1 MHQSRRPAGPSSIL
15 ASVATL
21 LAMVLLASCGGGTA
35 SGPSTT
41 VGSVP
46 GSGVG
51 GRADLTVEDEA
62 PPKDGGH
69 LVFGLA
75 AETDGWNPTR
85 NRWSASAYIVGFS
98 IFDPLAAYDEDV
110 VPRPYLAK
118 AITSDASFMT
128 WTIELRSGITF
139 HDGAPLD
146 AAAVAKNLEGHRAS
160 GLTAETLSFIDSV
173 TVADAS
179 HVVVKMKKPW
189 AGFPNTL
196 TSQVGAIAS
205 PAQLD
210 AGDEGTRKPVGTGP
224 FRFEDWQSGKHL
236 KVSKNASYWR
246 KGYPHLDSIE
256 FRVVMDNATRAAG
269 LAAHDID
276 ITETGDPSQIADFT
290 EQARQS
296 PPKLQLY
303 TDQQTDGPKI
313 FLTLNHAQP
322 PFDDPLAREAV
333 AAAVDRKTL
342 SEVGFGGVFPPATG
356 PFSETSP
363 FYVADAQ
370 PPAFDLARAKAAAD
384 RYAQAHGSPL
394 KFTFAAPT
402 TTEAG
407 LIAQVLQKQFA
418 DAGIEVTITSE
429 EQVTL
434 IVDIVAGRYEAGI
447 FSLFASPSLDTDYAF
462 LAGAPKPPGQL
473 SLNFARVS
481 EADNATLTAAFDASR
496 ATADPA
502 ELRTQYAIIVREMA
516 KNLGFVFLVR
526 QTTAVAYDPSVHG
539 AKLYDLPGPD
549 GQPAGKALI
558 RTAPF
563 TFAMWIDV

>member
-1 MHQSRRPAGPSSIL
+1 MHQFPRRTRAHRGTAGMAI
-15 ASVATL
+15 V
-21 LAMVLLASCGGGTA
+21 VLLALCTSCGGADKGGPTTA
-35 SGPSTT
+35 N
-41 VGSVP
+41 GSVP
-46 GSGVG
+46 GSAVG
-51 GRADLTVEDEA
+51 GRADLTVEDA
-62 PPKDGGH
+62 AVPKDGGH

-85 NRWSASAYIVGFS
+85 NRWSASGYIVGFS
-98 IFDPLAAYDEDV
+98 IFDPLAAYDENV
-110 VPRPYLAK
+110 VPQPYLAK
-118 AITSDASFMT
+118 AITSDPSFLT
-128 WTIELRSGITF
+128 WTIELRSGISF
-139 HDGAPLD
+139 HDGSPLD
-146 AAAVAKNLEGHRAS
+146 AAAVAKNLEGHRKS
-160 GLTAETLSFIDSV
+160 GLTAETLSFIDSI

-196 TSQVGAIAS
+196 TSQVGAIAAPS
-205 PAQLD
+205 QLD

-236 KVSKNASYWR
+236 KASKNESYWR

-256 FRVVMDNATRAAG
+256 FRVVMDNATRSAG

-276 ITETGDPSQIADFT
+276 ITETGDPTQIADFT

-322 PFDDPLAREAV
+322 PFDDPIAREAV
-333 AAAVDRKTL
+333 AAAVDRENL
-342 SEVGFGGVFPPATG
+342 SEIAFGGVFPPATG

-363 FYVADAQ
+363 FFVPDAH
-370 PPAFDLARAKAAAD
+370 PPAFDVTKAKALSEQ
-384 RYAQAHGSPL
+384 YAKAHGTPL
-394 KFTFAAPT
+394 KFSFAVPT

-418 DAGIEVTITSE
+418 DAGIEVSITSE

-434 IVDIVAGRYEAGI
+434 IVDIVAGKYEAGI

-481 EADNATLTAAFDASR
+481 EADNAVLTAAFDASR

-502 ELRTQYAIIVREMA
+502 ELQKQYAIIVREMA

-526 QTTAVAYDPSVHG
+526 QTTAVAYDPSVRG

-549 GQPAGKALI
+549 GAPAGKALI

-563 TFAMWIDV
+563 TFAMWIDA